1 MDEFMAYCATACFLV
16 GHPPNVCTYAARRWL
31 VDLRNSCLKLQA
43 TTRSRC
49 RSPAGVERP
58 GAVLAEVVDS
68 AAGWWEGSVWGPWA
82 QDILGSMRWENRAVV
97 RRRSLDQAGALRQSL
112 GRPLKSSWQ
121 SPLCRRNRCQLREKA
136 ATGQ

>member
-16 GHPPNVCTYAARRWL
+16 GHPPNVRTYAARRWL
-31 VDLRNSCLKLQA
+31 VDLQNSCLKLQA

-68 AAGWWEGSVWGPWA
+68 AAGWVGGLSLWA
-82 QDILGSMRWENRAVV
+82 LGSGYPWKHAMGKP
-97 RRRSLDQAGALRQSL
+97 RSGAAAKFGPSR
-112 GRPLKSSWQ
+112 
-121 SPLCRRNRCQLREKA
+121 SP
-136 ATGQ
+136 